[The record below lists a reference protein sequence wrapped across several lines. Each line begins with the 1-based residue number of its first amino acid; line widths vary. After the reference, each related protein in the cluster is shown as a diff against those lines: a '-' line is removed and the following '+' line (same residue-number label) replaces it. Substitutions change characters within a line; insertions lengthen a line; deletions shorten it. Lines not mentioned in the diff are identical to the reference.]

1 MHVHIKNKT
10 LGIIKGEDKHIVVVL
25 EEGMKNSEEWRE
37 FSPLGAAIAGLP
49 YIDLTSS
56 DEAEIIQKHK
66 EILDSINEK
75 VSMLE
80 FVV

>member
-56 DEAEIIQKHK
+56 DEAEIVQKHK

-75 VSMLE
+75 VSI
-80 FVV
+80 